1 MLLSSILSVLLAMLA
16 LSAIIFI
23 HELGHLLA
31 ALFVK
36 MRVNT
41 FSIGFGPALK
51 SWKWRDI
58 EWKIS
63 MLPLGGY
70 VSIHGLDDTQTGP
83 GSYYSVSVIKRL
95 FVIAMGPIANFIL
108 AWLLFAGIHYAGGQE
123 KPFSEVTSV
132 AGWIDPSSELSRF
145 VKPGDLIL
153 GYDGQRLSSAK
164 DHIYLPLLAQ
174 GEITVDIQSIDYEK
188 GTREEK
194 HIKVATYPHPEA
206 VDSSFKTAGIFSNAR
221 WLIIDGFSGQDS
233 KQDTLAN
240 SGVLPGDRLVAVN
253 GERLFSDRQLLSV
266 LNAPSVWLEF
276 QRGTTV
282 FSTKV
287 PLIALEDLEEVQ
299 IQLEWRDWLFSL
311 ESDLPLMQRRCLPF
325 NLNLDAVIEAVAL
338 KNLKDLQVGDRL
350 LSVNGEA
357 FESPQAL
364 CKLLQDPPSSVI
376 VYRAARMDEMS
387 LEDSQKQMYEV
398 FTSEDLEALL
408 GSASGSAPMQK
419 GAFIRLEPVSLMTFE
434 HLAGDSLKQWK
445 EQASLIVEESAKE
458 RVLKRIEEK
467 SREKVLGVRLVDQ
480 VVLFNPSVSSMM
492 VGALKQIGSA
502 LNALLTGQL
511 SIKWMAGPVG
521 MVTIVTQGF
530 SVGLKQAFY
539 WLAMISLNL
548 GLFNLLP
555 LPMFDGGR
563 IVIELVETLTG
574 RRIPAAVMEFLTYA
588 LFIGL
593 IALFLVATYWDISR
607 LATLWQG

>member
-1 MLLSSILSVLLAMLA
+1 
-16 LSAIIFI
+16 
-23 HELGHLLA
+23 
-31 ALFVK
+31 
-36 MRVNT
+36 
-41 FSIGFGPALK
+41 
-51 SWKWRDI
+51 
-58 EWKIS
+58 
-63 MLPLGGY
+63 
-70 VSIHGLDDTQTGP
+70 
-83 GSYYSVSVIKRL
+83 
-95 FVIAMGPIANFIL
+95 
-108 AWLLFAGIHYAGGQE
+108 
-123 KPFSEVTSV
+123 
-132 AGWIDPSSELSRF
+132 
-145 VKPGDLIL
+145 
-153 GYDGQRLSSAK
+153 
-164 DHIYLPLLAQ
+164 
-174 GEITVDIQSIDYEK
+174 
-188 GTREEK
+188 
-194 HIKVATYPHPEA
+194 
-206 VDSSFKTAGIFSNAR
+206 
-221 WLIIDGFSGQDS
+221 
-233 KQDTLAN
+233 
-240 SGVLPGDRLVAVN
+240 
-253 GERLFSDRQLLSV
+253 
-266 LNAPSVWLEF
+266 
-276 QRGTTV
+276 
-282 FSTKV
+282 
-287 PLIALEDLEEVQ
+287 
-299 IQLEWRDWLFSL
+299 
-311 ESDLPLMQRRCLPF
+311 
-325 NLNLDAVIEAVAL
+325 
-338 KNLKDLQVGDRL
+338 
-350 LSVNGEA
+350 
-357 FESPQAL
+357 
-364 CKLLQDPPSSVI
+364 
-376 VYRAARMDEMS
+376 
-387 LEDSQKQMYEV
+387 
-398 FTSEDLEALL
+398 
-408 GSASGSAPMQK
+408 MQK